1 MTKFHTNK
9 SLKESDGPETK
20 YFKRSIIVFN
30 TLEIIVYLSMALPL
44 GRLTSLQCSASAS
57 LCFMRELI
65 FTLLFH
71 NHSNRQ
77 ENRAFFAFYEKCILD
92 LKGRFQQ
99 TWCLYLK
106 KTCYHRNWSRQHISF
121 MSKIRSIWHFFF
133 KLLKILS
140 FILRY

>member
-92 LKGRFQQ
+92 LKGRFQSRPGVS
-99 TWCLYLK
+99 TSKRLVTTETEADSTSALCLRLGQYD
-106 KTCYHRNWSRQHISF
+106 I
-121 MSKIRSIWHFFF
+121 FF
-133 KLLKILS
+133 LN
-140 FILRY
+140 Y